1 MRLEGKGAIVTGA
14 FSGIGRIIA
23 ELFAAEG
30 ARIVVV
36 DRNPELLAD
45 TPRGATLPVVC
56 DVSDASQVDALAR
69 QAQQALGN
77 LDILVN
83 SAGVVVFGT
92 CVDGSEEDWDRAFAV
107 NAKGV
112 WLMCRMALVRMAVR
126 GEGVIVNVASATG
139 LRVVEGL
146 AAYSASKAAVIS
158 LTRSIALE
166 YGDRGIRANCIC
178 PGRIDTPMNAVAM
191 EYRLAHGQRP
201 EDEFS
206 GYALR
211 RLGRP
216 EEVAAA
222 ALYLASSESSY
233 VTGATLPVDAGRSL
247 H

>member
-1 MRLEGKGAIVTGA
+1 MRLEGKAAIVTGA
-14 FSGIGRIIA
+14 FSGIGRRIA
-23 ELFAAEG
+23 EVFAAEG
-30 ARIVVV
+30 ARVVAV
-36 DRNPELLAD
+36 DLNPALLAD
-45 TPRGATLPVVC
+45 PPRDAVLSVVC
-56 DVSDASQVDALAR
+56 DVSRATQIDGLAEQV
-69 QAQQALGN
+69 QEALGD

-83 SAGVVVFGT
+83 AAGVVVFGT
-92 CVDGSEEDWDRAFAV
+92 SADGSEEDWDRAFAV

-112 WLMCRMALVRMAVR
+112 WLMCRMALPRMVGR

-166 YGDRGIRANCIC
+166 YGNRGIRANCLC
-178 PGRIDTPMNAVAM
+178 PGRIDTPMNALAR
-191 EYRLAHGQRP
+191 EYRLAHGQRA

-206 GYALR
+206 GYAIQ

-216 EEVAAA
+216 DEVASA

-233 VTGATLPVDAGRSL
+233 VTGVTLPVDAGRSL